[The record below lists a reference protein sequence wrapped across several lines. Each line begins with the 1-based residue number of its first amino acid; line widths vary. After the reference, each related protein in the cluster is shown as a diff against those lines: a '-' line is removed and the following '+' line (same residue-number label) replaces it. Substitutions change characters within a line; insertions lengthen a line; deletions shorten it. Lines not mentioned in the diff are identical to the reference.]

1 MHLTEMKHVGL
12 AVYVN
17 TQEEA
22 SPCVLPADQHQNI
35 NDTGSL
41 DYTRPRIGNTEYDSN
56 KYALCLKTYYSK

>member
-1 MHLTEMKHVGL
+1 MKHVGL

-22 SPCVLPADQHQNI
+22 SPYVLPGDQHQNI

-41 DYTRPRIGNTEYDSN
+41 DYTRPQIGNTEYDSN
-56 KYALCLKTYYSK
+56 KICLVPQNLLF